1 MQEDTVIAQ
10 RLICDYVTV
19 CGGVLKVPL
28 SKEMLASAASARSR
42 YRMHLEQEK
51 RKKMSDVQGQKR
63 KAAEEEMEEL
73 KKSKATLIAVTNSLS
88 QDADQ
93 PAKKAEEKA
102 GTLMAQLITKS
113 NTLRKRHREKMVM
126 EKKLHKVHVEWQ
138 RIKYAMS
145 INAAK
150 TRAMEVALEEAR
162 RQADKERSL
171 RLIAEA
177 KDDKLEQ
184 TMNMMMKVM
193 LQNTDMQAS
202 AMALLDGRTLA
213 TDASSG

>member
-1 MQEDTVIAQ
+1 MHLFLLFVAGDVITQQFGDFLDVEARDEAFLAYEPKTRLDVFLQGVINRYPELWVFCRKLLLLSHGQATVEWGFSVNKEVETCNMQEDTVIAQ

-93 PAKKAEEKA
+93 PAEKAEGKA
-102 GTLMAQLITKS
+102 GTLSQAHSLLNVAARATAAGFASGLPQ
-113 NTLRKRHREKMVM
+113 
-126 EKKLHKVHVEWQ
+126 VH
-138 RIKYAMS
+138 
-145 INAAK
+145 
-150 TRAMEVALEEAR
+150 
-162 RQADKERSL
+162 
-171 RLIAEA
+171 
-177 KDDKLEQ
+177 
-184 TMNMMMKVM
+184 
-193 LQNTDMQAS
+193 
-202 AMALLDGRTLA
+202 
-213 TDASSG
+213 

>member
-1 MQEDTVIAQ
+1 
-10 RLICDYVTV
+10 
-19 CGGVLKVPL
+19 
-28 SKEMLASAASARSR
+28 
-42 YRMHLEQEK
+42 
-51 RKKMSDVQGQKR
+51 
-63 KAAEEEMEEL
+63 MEV
-73 KKSKATLIAVTNSLS
+73 K
-88 QDADQ
+88 
-93 PAKKAEEKA
+93 
-102 GTLMAQLITKS
+102 
-113 NTLRKRHREKMVM
+113 VM
-126 EKKLHKVHVEWQ
+126 EKKLHEVHVEWQ
-138 RIKYAMS
+138 RLKDDMS

-150 TRAMEVALEEAR
+150 TRAMELELEEAR
-162 RQADKERSL
+162 RQVDKEKSL